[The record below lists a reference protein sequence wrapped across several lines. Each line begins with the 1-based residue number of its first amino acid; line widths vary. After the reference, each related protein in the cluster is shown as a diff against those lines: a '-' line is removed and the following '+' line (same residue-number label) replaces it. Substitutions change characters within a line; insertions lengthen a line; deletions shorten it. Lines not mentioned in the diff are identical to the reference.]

1 MFLRGILFQNFQDIL
16 TEVSLVCGEITAAT
30 LLGYLYCPFSLRQ
43 QYKFTGQID
52 SGISTVFKEEE
63 EKAKK
68 DSSHNTI
75 LSESFINELNDPE
88 T

>member
-1 MFLRGILFQNFQDIL
+1 M
-16 TEVSLVCGEITAAT
+16 SLVCGATTAAT

-52 SGISTVFKEEE
+52 SGISSVFKEEE

-68 DSSHNTI
+68 DSNHNTI
-75 LSESFINELNDPE
+75 LSESFINELNDPDKSIDDKRLSE
-88 T
+88 K